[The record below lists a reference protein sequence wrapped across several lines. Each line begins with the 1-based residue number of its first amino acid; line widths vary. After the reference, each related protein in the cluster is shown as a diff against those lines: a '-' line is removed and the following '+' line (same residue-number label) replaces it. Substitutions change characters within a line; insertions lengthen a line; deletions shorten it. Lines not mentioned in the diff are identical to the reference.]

1 MTHEFPELRKYDPE
15 PSNAS
20 VARTNERTPDPA
32 AVPGQVRRTA
42 GPAQQVPS
50 GGVVSAL
57 ELRPRETRVRGVSVS
72 GLQETRQGARGAE
85 EGSLELSGDVQR
97 HLQNLQERTS
107 AKRPETVQ
115 PATEQEPSLKY
126 GSSPLRRAITV
137 SSQDSSD
144 DASTESEPAQLRRTS
159 TVQTADSSL
168 FSHLTQ
174 IYTNTTLPTQVSE
187 PAAVPEGCI
196 SLADALPHDFRD
208 YYSPDLQTLRFP
220 NGRPTF
226 TKRGLRD
233 WELNDLRSLLIVDG
247 LRPEWHGKV
256 PQVVSPYPTIPLRI
270 QVLPLDATDAE
281 YVQLLASSDIYKES
295 RFDEDFRRKTANYI
309 VQQARQRHA
318 SQFQSSVFLKYEWRN
333 IVENYL
339 LNLAIENQCRYEFK
353 VKISGLKKLKHEGTQ
368 REEVLYKKALKN
380 RIELTDE
387 VKFQVWQEVQRSV
400 YKSLGSV

>member
-107 AKRPETVQ
+107 AKKPDTVQ

-144 DASTESEPAQLRRTS
+144 DASTESEPAHKYRPDGRLVALQPPHPNIHKHNASDTGFRAGGCSRGMYIACGRAAARLPRLLFARSADVAVSERTPHVHE
-159 TVQTADSSL
+159 TGAARLGAERPAVAADSGRAAARVAW
-168 FSHLTQ
+168 Q
-174 IYTNTTLPTQVSE
+174 G
-187 PAAVPEGCI
+187 PAGGLAVPDDTAAHPG
-196 SLADALPHDFRD
+196 S
-208 YYSPDLQTLRFP
+208 SPGRHRRGVCAAAGKLGHLQGEP
-220 NGRPTF
+220 
-226 TKRGLRD
+226 
-233 WELNDLRSLLIVDG
+233 V
-247 LRPEWHGKV
+247 
-256 PQVVSPYPTIPLRI
+256 
-270 QVLPLDATDAE
+270 
-281 YVQLLASSDIYKES
+281 
-295 RFDEDFRRKTANYI
+295 
-309 VQQARQRHA
+309 
-318 SQFQSSVFLKYEWRN
+318 
-333 IVENYL
+333 
-339 LNLAIENQCRYEFK
+339 
-353 VKISGLKKLKHEGTQ
+353 
-368 REEVLYKKALKN
+368 
-380 RIELTDE
+380 
-387 VKFQVWQEVQRSV
+387 
-400 YKSLGSV
+400 

>member
-1 MTHEFPELRKYDPE
+1 MAHEFPELRKYDPE

-57 ELRPRETRVRGVSVS
+57 ELRPRETR
-72 GLQETRQGARGAE
+72 
-85 EGSLELSGDVQR
+85 DVQR

-168 FSHLTQ
+168 FSHLT
-174 IYTNTTLPTQVSE
+174 
-187 PAAVPEGCI
+187 
-196 SLADALPHDFRD
+196 
-208 YYSPDLQTLRFP
+208 
-220 NGRPTF
+220 
-226 TKRGLRD
+226 
-233 WELNDLRSLLIVDG
+233 
-247 LRPEWHGKV
+247 
-256 PQVVSPYPTIPLRI
+256 
-270 QVLPLDATDAE
+270 
-281 YVQLLASSDIYKES
+281 
-295 RFDEDFRRKTANYI
+295 
-309 VQQARQRHA
+309 
-318 SQFQSSVFLKYEWRN
+318 
-333 IVENYL
+333 
-339 LNLAIENQCRYEFK
+339 
-353 VKISGLKKLKHEGTQ
+353 
-368 REEVLYKKALKN
+368 
-380 RIELTDE
+380 
-387 VKFQVWQEVQRSV
+387 
-400 YKSLGSV
+400 

>member
-1 MTHEFPELRKYDPE
+1 MFGYKLFGKDGRDLYKT
-15 PSNAS
+15 
-20 VARTNERTPDPA
+20 
-32 AVPGQVRRTA
+32 
-42 GPAQQVPS
+42 
-50 GGVVSAL
+50 
-57 ELRPRETRVRGVSVS
+57 PREFHVRA
-72 GLQETRQGARGAE
+72 RQ
-85 EGSLELSGDVQR
+85 DVQR
-97 HLQNLQERTS
+97 HLQNLQDKNS
-107 AKRPETVQ
+107 AKTAETVQ
-115 PATEQEPSLKY
+115 PATEQEPSLTY

-144 DASTESEPAQLRRTS
+144 DASTESEPAQLRRTT

-233 WELNDLRSLLIVDG
+233 WELNDLRSLLIVDA

-270 QVLPLDATDAE
+270 QVLPLDASDTE

-318 SQFQSSVFLKYEWRN
+318 SQFQSRVFLKYEWRN

-353 VKISGLKKLKHEGTQ
+353 VKISGLKKMKHEGTQ

-400 YKSLGSV
+400 YRSLGSV